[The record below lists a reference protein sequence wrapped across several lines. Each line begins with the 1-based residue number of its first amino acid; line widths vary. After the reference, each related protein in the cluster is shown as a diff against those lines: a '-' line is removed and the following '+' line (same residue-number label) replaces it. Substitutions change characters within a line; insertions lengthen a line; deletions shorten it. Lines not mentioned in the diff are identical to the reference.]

1 MTKSPRSATK
11 KHPLANLFRWLA
23 VLCFIKLSIF
33 AMILLDFPFPALFDK
48 ESQVEEKKV
57 EAVAQKPV
65 DPPKEDLHAAK
76 DTAPQKAAEPASASA
91 PLVQKATQESS
102 YVPAFLPEEKADAT
116 PHKEASP
123 EDAPLFSQKDL
134 PLPKPLPAPIA
145 EPGKLPP
152 DESKQPTPLPVPT
165 LGSVTAAHAA
175 ASMPVPQAGP
185 SNSPFAPVEQNAP
198 LTRPGVPDIPAKPQ
212 QRSMPAASLA
222 PNARP
227 QPQIPVPGKTGNLSS
242 NTEAQELAR
251 QQQDILMLKKQ
262 MDERLK
268 ELQDSEAKVKRMLEQ
283 AKGVEDQRM
292 RTLIQMYANMKPKT
306 AAKALESMDERTA
319 CQILQRMTPKQS
331 GDILSY
337 TNPAVTA
344 KLTEM
349 LTRLRGQ

>member
-1 MTKSPRSATK
+1 MTKSPQSATK
-11 KHPLANLFRWLA
+11 RLPLASLFRWLA

-33 AMILLDFPFPALFDK
+33 TMILLDFPFPALFETK
-48 ESQVEEKKV
+48 TQLEETETKNQPKTPVESRATLTSSEQTSS
-57 EAVAQKPV
+57 EATK
-65 DPPKEDLHAAK
+65 
-76 DTAPQKAAEPASASA
+76 TSQKADAE
-91 PLVQKATQESS
+91 KAQSLESP
-102 YVPAFLPEEKADAT
+102 YVPAFLPEETESPMAEKAPA
-116 PHKEASP
+116 KEP
-123 EDAPLFSQKDL
+123 ETLFSQPNL
-134 PLPKPLPAPIA
+134 PLPAPLPAPIA
-145 EPGKLPP
+145 EPGTLPP
-152 DESKQPTPLPVPT
+152 KETHAASAVPVPS

-212 QRSMPAASLA
+212 ERSLPTPSLA

-227 QPQIPVPGKTGNLSS
+227 QAQIPVPGKSQNGLAT
-242 NTEAQELAR
+242 NTEVQELAR

-268 ELQDSEAKVKRMLEQ
+268 ELQDSEAKVKRMLDQ
-283 AKGVEDQRM
+283 AKGVEDEKLRK
-292 RTLIQMYANMKPKT
+292 LIQMYANMKPKT

-319 CQILQRMTPKQS
+319 CQILQYMTPKQS

-344 KLTEM
+344 KLTEL
-349 LTRLRGQ
+349 LTRMRTQ